1 MNTDEL
7 DLFDFLIRRPF
18 KWFWCFLRDVH
29 RGFVADDGLALSG
42 NIAFSSLLAFFPF
55 LIFLTALAGF
65 LGNEDLAGDV
75 IDYLMSVAPPEI
87 VGPVSDDIHSILTVS
102 NKRILTFSIAMT
114 LYVAAGGVESLRVG
128 FNRAYGLGAG
138 ERRPWWMR
146 MLQNLAFVLGGAAV
160 LLVLAVLIVFAPLWW
175 SAVESRLPVLENFS
189 GWFHL
194 LRLPIGLF
202 VMFLALSFGHL
213 FLPRKRLRFRQVL
226 PGILATMVVWLLAA
240 KLYAQYTAQFSRA
253 QIMYAGLGS
262 VVIALLF
269 VYISAALIILGGE
282 FNEVLI
288 LRREG
293 SNAKKINTKTNT
305 KIIPK
310 TNKGE

>member
-1 MNTDEL
+1 MADAKP
-7 DLFDFLIRRPF
+7 DLFDVLFKRPF
-18 KWFWCFLRDVH
+18 LFLRDVH
-29 RGFVADDGLALSG
+29 HRFVADDGFALSG

-65 LGNEDLAGDV
+65 LGNELLARTV
-75 IDYLMSVAPPEI
+75 IDYLLSVAPAEI
-87 VGPVSDDIHSILTVS
+87 VGPVSGDIHSILTES
-102 NKRILTFSIAMT
+102 NGRVLTLSIAFT
-114 LYVAAGGVESLRVG
+114 LYIAAGGVESLRVG
-128 FNRAYGLGAG
+128 FNRAYGLGAA

-146 MLQNLAFVLGGAAV
+146 VLQNLAFVVGGAAV

-175 SAVESRLPVLENFS
+175 GAAEARLAFLSNFS

-194 LRLPIGLF
+194 LRMPIGLS
-202 VMFLALSFGHL
+202 VMFFALCFGHL

-226 PGILATMVVWLLAA
+226 PGILATMVLWLLAA
-240 KLYAQYTAQFSRA
+240 QAYAKYTAEFSRA

-269 VYISAALIILGGE
+269 VYISAALVILGGE

-288 LRREG
+288 LRQQD
-293 SNAKKINTKTNT
+293 KNTGK
-305 KIIPK
+305 
-310 TNKGE
+310 

>member
-1 MNTDEL
+1 MADL
-7 DLFDFLIRRPF
+7 KQDLFDLLVKTPFL
-18 KWFWCFLRDVH
+18 FLRDVH
-29 RGFVADDGLALSG
+29 RRFVADDGFALSG

-65 LGNEDLAGDV
+65 LGNEPLARTV
-75 IDYLMSVAPPEI
+75 IDYLLSVAPAEI
-87 VGPVSDDIHSILTVS
+87 VGPVSDDIHSILTES
-102 NKRILTFSIAMT
+102 NSRVLTLSIAFT
-114 LYVAAGGVESLRVG
+114 LYIATGGVESLRVG
-128 FNRAYGLGAG
+128 FNRAYGLGAAD
-138 ERRPWWMR
+138 RRPWWMR
-146 MLQNLAFVLGGAAV
+146 VMQNLAFVIGGAAV

-175 SAVESRLPVLENFS
+175 GAAEARIAFLSNFS

-194 LRLPIGLF
+194 LRLPIGLS

-240 KLYAQYTAQFSRA
+240 QVYAKYTAEFSRA

-269 VYISAALIILGGE
+269 VYISAALVILGGE
-282 FNEVLI
+282 FNEVLM
-288 LRREG
+288 LRHQ
-293 SNAKKINTKTNT
+293 NKKKI
-305 KIIPK
+305 
-310 TNKGE
+310 KGD

>member
-1 MNTDEL
+1 MASAPPKTPL
-7 DLFDFLIRRPF
+7 DYLVIEPLR
-18 KWFWCFLRDVH
+18 FLRQVH
-29 RGFVADDGLALSG
+29 KGFVADDGFALSG

-65 LGNEDLAGDV
+65 LGNEPLARTV
-75 IDYLMSVAPPEI
+75 VDYLMSVAPAEI

-102 NKRILTFSIAMT
+102 NKRVLTLSIALT

-128 FNRAYGLGAG
+128 FNRAYGLGAE
-138 ERRPWWMR
+138 ERRPYWMR
-146 MLQNLAFVLGGAAV
+146 FLQNLAFVIGGAVV

-175 SAVESRLPVLENFS
+175 GAAEARIPVLEHFS

-194 LRLPIGLF
+194 LRLPIGML

-213 FLPRKRLRFRQVL
+213 FLPRKRLKFRQVL
-226 PGILATMVVWLLAA
+226 PGILATMILWLLAA
-240 KLYAQYTAQFSRA
+240 KLYAQYTAEFSRA

-288 LRREG
+288 LRRQAANDIE
-293 SNAKKINTKTNT
+293 KK
-305 KIIPK
+305 
-310 TNKGE
+310 

>member
-1 MNTDEL
+1 MADARI
-7 DLFDFLIRRPF
+7 DLFELFIKTPFL
-18 KWFWCFLRDVH
+18 FLRDVH
-29 RGFVADDGLALSG
+29 RRFVADDGFALSG

-65 LGNEDLAGDV
+65 LGNEPLARTV
-75 IDYLMSVAPPEI
+75 IDYLLSVAPAEI

-102 NKRILTFSIAMT
+102 NKRVLTLSIAFT
-114 LYVAAGGVESLRVG
+114 LYIATGGVESLRVG
-128 FNRAYGLGAG
+128 FNRAYGLGAD

-146 MLQNLAFVLGGAAV
+146 ILQNLAFVVGGAAV

-175 SAVESRLPVLENFS
+175 GAAASRAEFLDNFS

-213 FLPRKRLRFRQVL
+213 FLPRKRLKFRQVL
-226 PGILATMVVWLLAA
+226 PGILATMLLWLLAA
-240 KLYAQYTAQFSRA
+240 KLYAQYTAEFSRA

-269 VYISAALIILGGE
+269 VYISAALVILGGE
-282 FNEVLI
+282 FNEVLM
-288 LRREG
+288 LRRPE
-293 SNAKKINTKTNT
+293 KEKEKEKTEN
-305 KIIPK
+305 K
-310 TNKGE
+310 TGD